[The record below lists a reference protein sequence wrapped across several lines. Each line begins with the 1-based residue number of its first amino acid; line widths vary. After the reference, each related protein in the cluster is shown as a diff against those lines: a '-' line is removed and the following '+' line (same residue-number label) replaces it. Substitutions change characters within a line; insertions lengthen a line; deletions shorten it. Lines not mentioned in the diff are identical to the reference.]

1 VLLHQSIMNIHGFS
15 ALISARCIGCAMR
28 ELGAGR
34 ASPEMFESIAHY
46 LKEEW
51 QASDWGERLEVPLLG
66 GRPHLFDEII
76 DHLSDDPLAFDYLSL
91 LGADYCQDGNCEHCS
106 LS

>member
-1 VLLHQSIMNIHGFS
+1 
-15 ALISARCIGCAMR
+15 MR

-34 ASPEMFESIAHY
+34 TSPEMFEPIAHD
-46 LKEEW
+46 LREEW
-51 QASDWGERLEVPLLG
+51 RTSDWGERLEVPLLG